1 MSDISFDPDR
11 DWDPDPCAHCGV
23 APGEDDYP
31 AFLTGDEDRDWVR
44 LCAACAAR
52 AFGRDEEPR
61 EDEPQDPEEDWE
73 EDWDE
78 DPDPCDRCGRP
89 LVDGA
94 CHPWG
99 RRYVVCDTCLEAL
112 LGEPE
117 PEEEPEPTLPRSR
130 PGPGPGP
137 GDASWN

>member
-1 MSDISFDPDR
+1 MNDIGFDPDR
-11 DWDPDPCAHCGV
+11 DREPDPCAHCGV
-23 APGEDDYP
+23 APGKDDYP

-52 AFGRDEEPR
+52 EFGRDEEPW
-61 EDEPQDPEEDWE
+61 EDEP
-73 EDWDE
+73 DE

-130 PGPGPGP
+130 PGPG
-137 GDASWN
+137 DASWN

>member
-1 MSDISFDPDR
+1 MSDARLDFVR
-11 DWDPDPCAHCGV
+11 DLAPDPCAHCGV
-23 APGEDDYP
+23 APGEEDDYP
-31 AFLTGDEDRDWVR
+31 AILTGEEDRDWVR
-44 LCAACAAR
+44 LCDACAAR
-52 AFGRDEEPR
+52 ALGGDEE
-61 EDEPQDPEEDWE
+61 DPDPVDPE

-78 DPDPCDRCGRP
+78 DREPCDRCGRP

-94 CHPWG
+94 CPPWG

-112 LGEPE
+112 LGE